1 MTKRAEIER
10 LLRAGE
16 VPVDEIAKRVGTTPT
31 YVRQERVRLGIKPPQ
46 RKLIASPRAEYKRQ
60 YIAKIV
66 ASLTAEER
74 SAIRCRE
81 YRKARDRGL
90 SPEAASTAAAIAM
103 HEACRRRYHHLR
115 VAATLAKEDAS

>member
-1 MTKRAEIER
+1 MTKRSEIER

-31 YVRQERVRLGIKPPQ
+31 YVRQVRAQIGIKPPQ
-46 RKLIASPRAEYKRQ
+46 RTLSETPTAKWKRRML
-60 YIAKIV
+60 

-90 SPEAASTAAAIAM
+90 SAREADTVAGTAM
-103 HEACRRRYHHLR
+103 LEAGRRRYYSHLR

>member
-16 VPVDEIAKRVGTTPT
+16 VPVEEIAKRVGTAVT
-31 YVRQERVRLGIKPPQ
+31 YVRQERARLGIKPPP
-46 RKLIASPRAEYKRQ
+46 RKLSASPGAEYMRQ
-60 YIAKIV
+60 YMAKMV

-74 SAIRCRE
+74 SAIRWRE

-90 SPEAASTAAAIAM
+90 SVGAARTAAEIAM
-103 HEACRRRYHHLR
+103 QKACRRRYHQLR

>member
-16 VPVDEIAKRVGTTPT
+16 VPVEEIAKRVGTTPT
-31 YVRQERVRLGIKPPQ
+31 YVRQKRWGLGIKPPP
-46 RKLIASPRAEYKRQ
+46 RKLSASPKAEYVRQ
-60 YIAKIV
+60 YTSMITAL
-66 ASLTAEER
+66 LTAEER

-90 SPEAASTAAAIAM
+90 SVAAAKSAATIAM